1 MNIANRLFDKNQWKQ
16 KKNDL
21 LVEKKKLK
29 TKKTYGIKA
38 VWILRAIY
46 I

>member
-21 LVEKKKLK
+21 LVEKKNLKQKKRMASKLFEF
-29 TKKTYGIKA
+29 
-38 VWILRAIY
+38 
-46 I
+46 